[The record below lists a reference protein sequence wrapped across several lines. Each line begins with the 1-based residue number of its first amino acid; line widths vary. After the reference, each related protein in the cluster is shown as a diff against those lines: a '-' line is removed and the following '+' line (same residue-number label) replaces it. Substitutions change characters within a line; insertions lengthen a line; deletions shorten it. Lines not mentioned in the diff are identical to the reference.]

1 MNSNKK
7 ILISGVYLG
16 LFTCLAALSFPLLNQ
31 STYLLGGGFDIN
43 SNACVTPSGY
53 VELDEAL
60 KDASKRISFTDTSKS
75 YTDSVTT
82 KTFGTVSRINVGG
95 DGKDDI
101 FVERVNPYS
110 RIRSGLYVYSIS
122 HSSSISI
129 GSILGFEGNV
139 TFYKGCIELTNATYE
154 VLSNKNSTGLV
165 EPRLITASEIS
176 SFSYLDQGTR
186 VRLDNCSFSSLSS
199 SNVTKHTSS
208 IRGYLIQG
216 STKFQI
222 KINSRNMTNTNG
234 IASYL
239 SSLTSSFTVLGNI
252 TSDSGVYK
260 IDIGSK
266 DDIITSSHEHTYTYN
281 FDSTSHWLT
290 CSCGVSKDKEAHVSS
305 DWIIKKEPTAFEEGS
320 KYKECNICKYVLETV
335 SIPKLESSTFNIDI
349 FALND
354 THGTVKDNSSAAG
367 IEKTSTY
374 IKNIKKSNPNT
385 FVLSSGDMWQGSM
398 YSNNTKGKLMS
409 EYLNE
414 IGCVSMTIGNH
425 EFDWGEE
432 YISSNRS
439 ISNFPTL

>member
-7 ILISGVYLG
+7 ILLSGVCLG

-60 KDASKRISFTDTSKS
+60 KDASKRISFTDTNKS

-139 TFYKGCIELTNATYE
+139 TSYKGCIELTNATYE

-216 STKFQI
+216 PL
-222 KINSRNMTNTNG
+222 NS
-234 IASYL
+234 
-239 SSLTSSFTVLGNI
+239 
-252 TSDSGVYK
+252 K
-260 IDIGSK
+260 
-266 DDIITSSHEHTYTYN
+266 
-281 FDSTSHWLT
+281 
-290 CSCGVSKDKEAHVSS
+290 
-305 DWIIKKEPTAFEEGS
+305 
-320 KYKECNICKYVLETV
+320 
-335 SIPKLESSTFNIDI
+335 
-349 FALND
+349 
-354 THGTVKDNSSAAG
+354 
-367 IEKTSTY
+367 
-374 IKNIKKSNPNT
+374 
-385 FVLSSGDMWQGSM
+385 
-398 YSNNTKGKLMS
+398 
-409 EYLNE
+409 
-414 IGCVSMTIGNH
+414 
-425 EFDWGEE
+425 
-432 YISSNRS
+432 
-439 ISNFPTL
+439 